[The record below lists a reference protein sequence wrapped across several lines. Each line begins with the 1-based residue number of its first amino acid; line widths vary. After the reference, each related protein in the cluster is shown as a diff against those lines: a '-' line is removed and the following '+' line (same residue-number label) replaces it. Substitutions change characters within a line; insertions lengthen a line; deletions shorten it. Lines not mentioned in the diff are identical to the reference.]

1 MVNNQSAHSPNL
13 NSELDFNAILEERHI
28 HVSLILVHSVLK
40 CTRAFLFCLFPSL
53 SKAVN
58 FVNEIGLQS
67 LHNL

>member
-1 MVNNQSAHSPNL
+1 MVNNQSAHSPHL